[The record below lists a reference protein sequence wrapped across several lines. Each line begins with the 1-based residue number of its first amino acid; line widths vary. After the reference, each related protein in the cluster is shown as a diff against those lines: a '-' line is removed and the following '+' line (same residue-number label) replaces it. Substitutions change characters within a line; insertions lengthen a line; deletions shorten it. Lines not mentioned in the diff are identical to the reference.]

1 MPGATSRGRPGGPTT
16 GRGQGRRPRRPGR
29 PPAVAGAVRSR
40 VEILDAALEA
50 FGAIGYEAMS
60 VRELTRRLGVSHNL
74 VHHYFRSKAELWRA
88 AIDHA
93 FGTVTAELAEAFRVA
108 PARDDVLATLRQAM
122 IIFLTVTARF
132 PANGHIIVREGA
144 LGGARLDYIFT
155 RYVAPN
161 LEPWR
166 ALLSQAQREGKV
178 RADLD
183 IRALFFL
190 LTDGGAGPYTS
201 QALAKRIGGPD
212 PLRPEA
218 VRAHAELVADLLLR
232 GIVTTRER
240 RTPGGAR

>member
-1 MPGATSRGRPGGPTT
+1 M
-16 GRGQGRRPRRPGR
+16 
-29 PPAVAGAVRSR
+29 
-40 VEILDAALEA
+40 
-50 FGAIGYEAMS
+50 
-60 VRELTRRLGVSHNL
+60 
-74 VHHYFRSKAELWRA
+74 HHYFRSKADLWRA
-88 AIDHA
+88 AIDHS
-93 FGTVTAELAEAFRVA
+93 FGTVTAELAEAFRAA
-108 PARDDVLATLRQAM
+108 PTHDDVLTSLRQAM

-166 ALLSQAQREGKV
+166 LLLSQAQREGKV
-178 RADLD
+178 RGDID
-183 IRALFFL
+183 IRTLFFL

-218 VRAHAELVADLLLR
+218 VRAHAELVADLLLC
-232 GIVTTRER
+232 GIVTAREGR
-240 RTPGGAR
+240 AARGRLRGTAR

>member
-1 MPGATSRGRPGGPTT
+1 MTRGATSRGRPGGPAT
-16 GRGQGRRPRRPGR
+16 GRRQRPGPRRVGR
-29 PPAVAGAVRSR
+29 PPALAGAVRSR
-40 VEILDAALEA
+40 QEILHAALDA

-93 FGTVTAELAEAFRVA
+93 FGTVTAELSEAFRAA
-108 PARDDVLATLRQAM
+108 PAQDDVLAALRQAM

-144 LGGARLDYIFT
+144 LGGARLDYIYT

-178 RADLD
+178 RTDVD
-183 IRALFFL
+183 IRTLFFL

-218 VRAHAELVADLLLR
+218 VRAHAGLVADLLLR
-232 GIVTTRER
+232 GIVTA
-240 RTPGGAR
+240 GGAT

>member
-1 MPGATSRGRPGGPTT
+1 
-16 GRGQGRRPRRPGR
+16 
-29 PPAVAGAVRSR
+29 VRSR
-40 VEILDAALEA
+40 EEILHAALDA
-50 FGAIGYEAMS
+50 FGTIGYEAMS

-93 FGTVTAELAEAFRVA
+93 FGTVTAELAEAFRAA
-108 PARDDVLATLRQAM
+108 PAQDDVLAVVRQAM
-122 IIFLTVTARF
+122 ILFLTVTARF

-166 ALLSQAQREGKV
+166 VLLGQAQREGKV
-178 RADLD
+178 RGDLD
-183 IRALFFL
+183 IRTLFFL

-201 QALAKRIGGPD
+201 QALARRIGGPD
-212 PLRPEA
+212 PLRPDA

-232 GIVTTRER
+232 GIVTARGG
-240 RTPGGAR
+240 RTTGGAR